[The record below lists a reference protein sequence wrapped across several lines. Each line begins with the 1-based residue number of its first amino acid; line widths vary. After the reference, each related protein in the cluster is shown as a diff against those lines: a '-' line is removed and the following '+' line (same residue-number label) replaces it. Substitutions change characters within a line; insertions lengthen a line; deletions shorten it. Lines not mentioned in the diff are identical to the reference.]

1 MLEQFSA
8 TIDLLYAAAFDG
20 TLWDQALSAIEALSG
35 SAGVVVNIV
44 DKAEPERSKL
54 LNSKG
59 IAAFAS
65 EKDLATYNQDVL
77 PHCPRV
83 AWGALH
89 PDTSYVCDYM
99 ILSEAEMD
107 RDLAYDWYAR
117 HGLRY
122 FVGSPLFETCRYHFM
137 WSFQR
142 TPSQGHVQ
150 AEEVELFRL
159 LKPHV
164 ERALRITD
172 QLSSLQRDARSSSA
186 VLEGLPNAVFTL
198 DRHGNVLTVN
208 AAGAALL
215 AGPDG
220 LQMRDGKLLTWMT
233 SEQCRLERAIADAA
247 ASPPVAGQVFV
258 RLSRGHNDT
267 ALAAFVAP
275 LNIADEELLTLNAKV
290 LVIIHDTDARG
301 CAKTEMLTSLYG
313 LTDAEA
319 RLASALSGGH
329 SIESAAALLNIRPA
343 TARSEL
349 KSVFRKTGVSR
360 QQDLVRLLT
369 ALASV
374 SKA

>member
-1 MLEQFSA
+1 
-8 TIDLLYAAAFDG
+8 
-20 TLWDQALSAIEALSG
+20 
-35 SAGVVVNIV
+35 
-44 DKAEPERSKL
+44 
-54 LNSKG
+54 
-59 IAAFAS
+59 
-65 EKDLATYNQDVL
+65 
-77 PHCPRV
+77 
-83 AWGALH
+83 
-89 PDTSYVCDYM
+89 
-99 ILSEAEMD
+99 
-107 RDLAYDWYAR
+107 
-117 HGLRY
+117 
-122 FVGSPLFETCRYHFM
+122 
-137 WSFQR
+137 
-142 TPSQGHVQ
+142 
-150 AEEVELFRL
+150 
-159 LKPHV
+159 
-164 ERALRITD
+164 
-172 QLSSLQRDARSSSA
+172 
-186 VLEGLPNAVFTL
+186 
-198 DRHGNVLTVN
+198 
-208 AAGAALL
+208 
-215 AGPDG
+215 
-220 LQMRDGKLLTWMT
+220 MRDGKLLTWMT